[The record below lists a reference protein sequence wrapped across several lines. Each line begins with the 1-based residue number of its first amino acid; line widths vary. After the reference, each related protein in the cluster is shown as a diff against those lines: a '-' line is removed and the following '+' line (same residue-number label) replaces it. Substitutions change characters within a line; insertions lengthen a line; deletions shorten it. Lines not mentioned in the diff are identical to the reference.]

1 MITIHTI
8 VFKLDKVNIPIE
20 KRLFPMSARMLN
32 IMCDP
37 GKFGWKPIE
46 NKGGISH
53 IDMTGFNVSS
63 STILKFI
70 QIIRNRFIPLNFGML
85 DAVEHFAIL
94 IGAGYEKN
102 CPFRIALDKYHK
114 KCKEKEEI
122 KEKKKDYPHRNP
134 MTPKDDIYHLYKWMV
149 SHVSTVHSGAGWVV
163 TVQSHNDGPNH
174 YHYYR
179 KRKPA

>member
-20 KRLFPMSARMLN
+20 KRLFPMSARTLD
-32 IMCDP
+32 IMCNP
-37 GKFGWKPIE
+37 GKFGWKPIK

-53 IDMTGFNVSS
+53 IDMTSFNICP

-70 QIIRNRFIPLNFGML
+70 QIIRNGFIPLNFGML

-94 IGAGYEKN
+94 IGAGYDKV
-102 CPFRIALDKYHK
+102 CPFRIALDKYYK
-114 KCKEKEEI
+114 KCKEKEE
-122 KEKKKDYPHRNP
+122 KEKKKKDYIHSNP
-134 MTPKDDIYHLYKWMV
+134 MTPNDDIYHLYQWKV
-149 SHVSTVHSGAGWVV
+149 GHVSTIHSGAGWGV
-163 TVQSHNDGPNH
+163 TVRSHNDGQNH

-179 KRKPA
+179 KRRPS